1 MLHAYEEEERFQN
14 LTSTMSEFIIKNVV
28 TEIFSDMCNM
38 ETIVKYGEDTYV
50 IVTRNL
56 KENAEMVLKKLI
68 MQCDIHLNCRMRVFY
83 DLECPLP
90 AVKECFERLIHI
102 GMKISATMYRY
113 SGRGHTKGKK
123 IHIHSV
129 LLENGRFI

>member
-1 MLHAYEEEERFQN
+1 MFPLAIPDEELLNALIEDNRLEYDTEQLFDVFLLHTYEEEERFQN

-56 KENAEMVLKKLI
+56 KENA
-68 MQCDIHLNCRMRVFY
+68 
-83 DLECPLP
+83 
-90 AVKECFERLIHI
+90 
-102 GMKISATMYRY
+102 
-113 SGRGHTKGKK
+113 
-123 IHIHSV
+123 
-129 LLENGRFI
+129 